1 MPLALEMGKRDVS
14 VSDLL
19 HPLCCRKR
27 ECCGIT
33 AWCLPPGKNTR
44 RDISCL
50 YWFPTMIKTL

>member
-33 AWCLPPGKNTR
+33 AWCLPPV
-44 RDISCL
+44 
-50 YWFPTMIKTL
+50 KTLVGIFPAFTGFLP